1 MLAYLRSRNP
11 DFPIYDIHAPEF
23 SELGNVIATLD
34 TDEIVAVGNTIK
46 QPNEGSLYIPSE
58 PKLEALSVA
67 DEIRDRFFG
76 TLPVQIGYCHGHSN
90 FLNAAEW
97 HASNEVNVAV
107 TPLVLFLGSRR
118 KLDNGRLEARDM
130 KAFYVPAGTALE
142 IYSSTLHFCPCEVAA
157 EGFGCVVALP
167 QGTNTPLDAPT
178 ADPLLFRRNKWI
190 VAHDQN
196 EALLARGVLA
206 GIGGINYEIKY

>member
-1 MLAYLRSRNP
+1 MLEHLRSLNP
-11 DFPIYDIHAPEF
+11 DFTIYDIRSTEF
-23 SELGNVIATLD
+23 SEFGNVISTLD
-34 TDEIVAVGNTIK
+34 TSEIVAAGKAIERPT
-46 QPNEGSLYIPSE
+46 EGSLYTPSE
-58 PKLEALSVA
+58 PTFETLSIA
-67 DEIRDRFFG
+67 DVIRDRFFG
-76 TLPVQIGYCHGHSN
+76 TLPTQIGYCHGHSN

-107 TPLVLFLGSRR
+107 TPLVLFLGNRR
-118 KLDNGRLEARDM
+118 NLKNGRLDADAM

-142 IYSSTLHFCPCEVAA
+142 IYSSTLHFCPCEVQA

-167 QGTNTPLDAPT
+167 QDTNTPLDAP
-178 ADPLLFRRNKWI
+178 ADDPLLFRKNKWI

-196 EALLARGVLA
+196 QVLLARGVVA